1 MASAKTPADVLEK
14 IRADVGRAMRDPG
27 VIKRIKDLNSTPV
40 GNTAEEFRK
49 IIKDDLETF
58 RRVIADAK

>member
-1 MASAKTPADVLEK
+1 MASSKTPADVLEK
-14 IRADVGRAMRDPG
+14 INADVGRAMRDPV

-40 GNTAEEFRK
+40 GNTAEEFRQV
-49 IIKDDLETF
+49 IKNDLESF